1 MYDSNKPTSHTIYL
15 DGNNSHGHSI
25 MQILPTEI
33 LAWVNSKDFNLDHYS
48 NGSLIDSFLEVDLD

>member
-1 MYDSNKPTSHTIYL
+1 
-15 DGNNSHGHSI
+15 

-48 NGSLIDSFLEVDLD
+48 NVSLIDSFLEVDLD